1 LLIKQDEVNIAFEI
15 LIEIFKENIKSLNE
29 YMSLNIENKN
39 HLQLENINEKIG
51 KLIEFIKKIEEIQQE
66 YNKLFFQNGLIENKN
81 INENVNEYLLLKKE
95 KENRITP
102 KNEYIIPILEVL
114 LELGGKAKVRKI
126 LEKVY
131 LKVKDKLT
139 SRDLDELE
147 SNGEPRWRNNAKWA
161 RNDMVIQGLLNKNS
175 PYGIWEI
182 TEKGINYLQKSK
194 MKNNEIL

>member
-1 LLIKQDEVNIAFEI
+1 MLIKQDEVNIAFEI

>member
-1 LLIKQDEVNIAFEI
+1 
-15 LIEIFKENIKSLNE
+15 
-29 YMSLNIENKN
+29 
-39 HLQLENINEKIG
+39 
-51 KLIEFIKKIEEIQQE
+51 
-66 YNKLFFQNGLIENKN
+66 
-81 INENVNEYLLLKKE
+81 
-95 KENRITP
+95 
-102 KNEYIIPILEVL
+102 VL